1 MENNAGSV
9 FLTPRPFF
17 LSETLCSLPGGGEAG
32 SMEGLRGRETGQ
44 DEDPGPFPA
53 LPLLIYCIP
62 FCGGE
67 SGESQE
73 GLREGETRQYPPQY
87 FTPRI
92 QVSQNDW
99 QSVCTAH

>member
-1 MENNAGSV
+1 M
-9 FLTPRPFF
+9 FTPG
-17 LSETLCSLPGGGEAG
+17 GGGEAG

-99 QSVCTAH
+99 QRVCTAHLKIKESCTEGLNTKQGRIC